1 MIKYDIKKQIID
13 YKLANLD
20 QLETDFKHTYNEVEI
35 NKERLVE
42 YRILTKDGLCVKVQ
56 LFEDINQLYLYL
68 QCYLEALNSKINLY
82 ALAYKEKIRN
92 GGE

>member
-1 MIKYDIKKQIID
+1 MFQYNIKKQIIN

-20 QLETDFKHTYNEVEI
+20 QLETGFKHTYSEIEI
-35 NKERLVE
+35 NKENLIE
-42 YRILTKDGLCVKVQ
+42 YKVLTKNGLCVKTQ

-68 QCYLEALNSKINLY
+68 SGYLEALNSNINLY
-82 ALAYKEKIRN
+82 MYLE

>member
-1 MIKYDIKKQIID
+1 MFQYNIKKQIID

-20 QLETDFKHTYNEVEI
+20 QLEKDFKHTYSGVEI
-35 NKERLVE
+35 NKENLIE
-42 YRILTKDGLCVKVQ
+42 YRVLTKNGLCVKTQ

-68 QCYLEALNSKINLY
+68 SGYLEALNNKINLY
-82 ALAYKEKIRN
+82 TYLK

>member
-1 MIKYDIKKQIID
+1 MFQYNIKRQVID

-35 NKERLVE
+35 NKEKLIE
-42 YRILTKDGLCVKVQ
+42 YKVLTKNGLCVKVQ

-68 QCYLEALNSKINLY
+68 QGYLEALNAKINLY
-82 ALAYKEKIRN
+82 TYINK
-92 GGE
+92 

>member
-1 MIKYDIKKQIID
+1 MFLYDIKKQVID

-20 QLETDFKHTYNEVEI
+20 QLEKDFKHTYGNIEI
-35 NKERLVE
+35 NKEKLIE
-42 YRILTKDGLCVKVQ
+42 YRILTKNGLCVKTQ

-68 QCYLEALNSKINLY
+68 SGYLEALNNKINLY
-82 ALAYKEKIRN
+82 TYIK

>member
-1 MIKYDIKKQIID
+1 MFQYNIKKQIID

-20 QLETDFKHTYNEVEI
+20 QLEKDFKHTYSGVEI
-35 NKERLVE
+35 NKENLIE
-42 YRILTKDGLCVKVQ
+42 YRVLTKNGLCVKTQ

-68 QCYLEALNSKINLY
+68 SGYLEALNSNINLY
-82 ALAYKEKIRN
+82 AYLK